1 MHRLGQAGFVLLLI
15 INTVVAQEPDW
26 PTLPVTPHADLQA
39 VNGIG
44 FGTFPLNDPIRVQ
57 GILLNRP
64 QDMLDPTAAAP
75 AYMGGTWQVFLQ
87 AEDTGDFGGTA
98 IWMGQYIGRMGAGH
112 PEFSYTD
119 AEWVSELNRITN
131 DDGTGRRMR
140 PGDGVEGRARATGLF
155 FRGKTNIN
163 EQHIKA
169 PEQDFDVV
177 LLDPAVGL
185 PAPTTITLSAVKDA
199 ADEFLFDPTR
209 QTGAERY
216 QGSLV
221 EVTGVSLVDS
231 AGWGPGASLTLT
243 DGAGRTLPLLLGR
256 SRGFMEHPAPA
267 GPFSIVGI
275 FDQEDTTDSDGWTAG
290 YRLWVMGFDGQ
301 AFIVPIQPGDTDG
314 DGDVDLRD
322 AAELQACQ
330 AGEGV
335 PPAGALCDDFDL
347 DFDGDV
353 DDDDTGEVLTCLG
366 GPDSPVAC
374 P

>member
-1 MHRLGQAGFVLLLI
+1 MRRWNQIGIALLFI
-15 INTVVAQEPDW
+15 VNTVVAQEPDW
-26 PTLPVTPHADLQA
+26 PALPVTPHTDLQA
-39 VNGIG
+39 VDGIG
-44 FGTFPLNDPIRVQ
+44 FGTFALTDPIRVQ
-57 GILLNRP
+57 GVLLNRP

-87 AEDTGDFGGTA
+87 ADDAGDFGGTA
-98 IWMGQYIGRMGAGH
+98 LWMGQYIGRMSGNHPAG
-112 PEFSYTD
+112 SYTD
-119 AEWVSELNRITN
+119 AEWVSELDRITI
-131 DDGTGRRMR
+131 DDGTGRRLR
-140 PGDGVEGRARATGLF
+140 PGDRVEIRARAPGLF

-177 LLDPAVGL
+177 LLGPAVGL
-185 PAPTTITLSAVKDA
+185 PAPTVITLSDVKDA
-199 ADEFLFDPTR
+199 ADEFLFDSTR
-209 QTGAERY
+209 QTGTERY

-221 EVTGVSLVDS
+221 EISGVSFVDP

-243 DGAGRTLPLLLGR
+243 DGAGRTLPVLLGR
-256 SRGFMEHPAPA
+256 SRGFVEYAAPA

-275 FDQEDTTDSDGWTAG
+275 FDQEDTDSGDGWMAG

-301 AFIVPIQPGDTDG
+301 AFIMPIQPGDTDG

-322 AAELQACQ
+322 AAELQACY
-330 AGEGV
+330 AGAGV
-335 PPAGALCDDFDL
+335 PPAGALCDDFDM

-366 GPDSPVAC
+366 GPDNPVAC